1 MRVTQHSD
9 VRATLMTHVRL
20 SCCDIVSKRV
30 QVQHHFFHYG
40 LRYSTIILVFKPSQR
55 HRRRIWVEGGS
66 SSHSHFLSSAAP
78 YWWSPHFCIPL
89 SDILFAHRGSLP
101 YVGYAVCFSY
111 LTQFQFCSLICA
123 FSVTASV
130 IVNFEKCATVHQT
143 APL

>member
-1 MRVTQHSD
+1 MSVSRV
-9 VRATLMTHVRL
+9 ATLCL
-20 SCCDIVSKRV
+20 NECKYSII
-30 QVQHHFFHYG
+30 FFHYG

-55 HRRRIWVEGGS
+55 HRRRIGVEGGS